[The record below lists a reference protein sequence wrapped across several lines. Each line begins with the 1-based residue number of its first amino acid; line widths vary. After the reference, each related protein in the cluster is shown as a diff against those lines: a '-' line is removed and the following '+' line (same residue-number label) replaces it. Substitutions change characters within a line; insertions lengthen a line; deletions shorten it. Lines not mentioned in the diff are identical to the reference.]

1 MNSENYYPE
10 TAYKVNEM
18 CDRHNLP
25 PVQKILEDEDFRE
38 ERQRLLAGDPLRRFL
53 PFNDV
58 PDVDTMSI
66 EDRLDAE
73 SFSFEDSEEI
83 SEAPIFS
90 EPNFQEISV
99 GSPDK
104 KIIAASIFTLGGT
117 IILIHGEEA
126 IKDVVIGEELEKTFP
141 RDLAKYKIRKNPN
154 HDKHQD
160 NLKTLPERKRQRLLR
175 GRTRKLLEK
184 EGLKF

>member
-73 SFSFEDSEEI
+73 SFSFEEGEEL

-90 EPNFQEISV
+90 EPNFQELSV
-99 GSPDK
+99 GSSSK
-104 KIIAASIFTLGGT
+104 KIVAANVFTASGT
-117 IILIHGEEA
+117 IILVHGEEA
-126 IKDVVIGEELEKTFP
+126 IKEVAISEETEEMLS
-141 RDLAKYKIRKNPN
+141 RDLTKYKIRKSPN